1 MKIAVEFYDAWLC
14 WGIDGG
20 IKALKDA
27 GFDAMDMSY
36 YHDAGTFFLGE
47 DYREKALEVKAALK
61 KYGLACTQ
69 AHGPIE
75 MRYGMAQDD
84 SEPAYVRLKRAI
96 ESAAIIGIHHIVVE
110 GMEVPAPSTS
120 YLNLDYNCDY
130 YRKLEPLCEKF
141 GIVIAVENPKK
152 AFNYPD
158 LMNECLRRLD
168 SKWFAPLVDVGHTWV
183 RADMQPGEYIRQ
195 LEKPICGLHVHD
207 TAGIHKGEDEHLL
220 PWLAELNYED
230 MVQALLEVGYHG
242 DMTLEIRGFLSRYA
256 DYGLLMPALEFSAA
270 VARKL
275 AEMMEV
281 STGGTVCIFPS
292 VCS

>member
-1 MKIAVEFYDAWLC
+1 MKIAVEFYDAWQC

-20 IKALKDA
+20 VKALKDA

-36 YHDAGTFFLGE
+36 YHDACTFFLGD
-47 DYREKALEVKAALK
+47 DYREKALEVKAALE
-61 KYGLACTQ
+61 KYGLSCTQ

-84 SEPAYVRLKRAI
+84 SEPAYVRLMRAI

-130 YRKLEPLCEKF
+130 YRKLEPLCKKF
-141 GIVIAVENPKK
+141 GVVIAVENLKK
-152 AFNYPD
+152 AFTYPD

-168 SKWFAPLVDVGHTWV
+168 SPWFAPLVDVGHTWV
-183 RADMQPGEYIRQ
+183 RADMQPGAYIRQ

-230 MVQALLEVGYHG
+230 MIAALQEVGYQG

-256 DYGLLMPALEFSAA
+256 DYNLLMPALVFSAA

-275 AEMMEV
+275 ADMMESLS
-281 STGGTVCIFPS
+281 ST
-292 VCS
+292 